1 MDRFDELKRKYASVL
16 AIVGQQ
22 GVQLEH
28 LHLQDNKLFMQ
39 GKAPSEAA
47 KNAVWNQIKA
57 LNPAY
62 DDITADISVNASIPQ
77 PASQS
82 APATL
87 SRQFYTVKA
96 GDSLSKIAQQFYG
109 NASDYMRIFDANK
122 DKLRDPNRV
131 EIGQQLVIPANR

>member
-1 MDRFDELKRKYASVL
+1 VDRFDELKRKYASVL

-62 DDITADISVNASIPQ
+62 DDITAT
-77 PASQS
+77 S
-82 APATL
+82 A
-87 SRQFYTVKA
+87 
-96 GDSLSKIAQQFYG
+96 
-109 NASDYMRIFDANK
+109 
-122 DKLRDPNRV
+122 
-131 EIGQQLVIPANR
+131 